1 MSERLTKSSLSPARR
16 RLLDLMSDIYF
27 GRIER
32 LSVQDGEPMFEPPP
46 KVVRKIKIGGENGP
60 HRDEGKRDFVLK
72 DKVREF
78 FDHLAGLGNGT
89 ISRIEVQ
96 AGLPFSLEI
105 EEPADR

>member
-1 MSERLTKSSLSPARR
+1 MNERLTKSSLSPARR

-32 LSVQDGEPMFEPPP
+32 LAVSGGEPVFDPPP
-46 KVVRKIKIGGENGP
+46 KVVRKIKIGGENGQR
-60 HRDEGKRDFVLK
+60 RDEGKRDFVLK

-78 FDHLAGLGNGT
+78 FDHLAGLGSGT

-96 AGLPFSLEI
+96 AGLPFSMEI